1 MLERMKY
8 FQKISTCG
16 AVLNCWNMMLLTRA
30 YPHNDDDSK
39 KARKYFPAKAPGD
52 YSVRFGGLADWLV
65 SLVASLASNVPIR
78 RTEKRLGNIA
88 ACRDAMSDIII

>member
-1 MLERMKY
+1 
-8 FQKISTCG
+8 
-16 AVLNCWNMMLLTRA
+16 MLLTRA
-30 YPHNDDDSK
+30 YPHNDDDGK

-52 YSVRFGGLADWLV
+52 CSVQFGGLA
-65 SLVASLASNVPIR
+65 ALASNVPIR